1 MGNKSSCATIT
12 VPAEAGP
19 ATDNTDTN
27 NNANRQNGS
36 KGPKFTAAEKR
47 GKKANPLLDD
57 IKLKVG
63 KLAKEEIITKIEDKV
78 LHELQNTPRY
88 KQLITKPLWRESVQS
103 LKPIDRVY
111 RVSRI

>member
-12 VPAEAGP
+12 ASSESGP
-19 ATDNTDTN
+19 VDNTDTN
-27 NNANRQNGS
+27 NNANRQNGN
-36 KGPKFTAAEKR
+36 KGPKKATTASAKR
-47 GKKANPLLDD
+47 GKKDDPLLEE

-103 LKPIDRVY
+103 LKPIDLIY
-111 RVSRI
+111 RVS